1 MPKTDKSLIKKENI
15 SIKKMLDKA
24 RNHYDNELIK
34 IEKIWA
40 RLKKQDYVRRKSVL
54 SAIIQMNE
62 IDQNLK
68 VWENKLKTE
77 S

>member
-1 MPKTDKSLIKKENI
+1 
-15 SIKKMLDKA
+15 MLDKA

-40 RLKKQDYVRRKSVL
+40 SLKQRDYDRRKSVL